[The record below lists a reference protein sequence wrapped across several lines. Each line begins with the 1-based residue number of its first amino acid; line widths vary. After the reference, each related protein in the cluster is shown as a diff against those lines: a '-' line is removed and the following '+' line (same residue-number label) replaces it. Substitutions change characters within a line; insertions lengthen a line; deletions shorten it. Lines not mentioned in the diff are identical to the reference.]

1 MVSKCCGAKMTV
13 ECSDLSEEA
22 LRYLELPRE
31 LPLDIDC
38 THSECIRR
46 QRDNDQRILNKWI
59 KLYDIALKRIAELEA
74 EVTNQKG
81 RVTDLCSLFNDL
93 ERDTDKEIASLKEQ
107 LAVFTKDIPK
117 GRFCYVRAECESIWC
132 VHEIGGDCSINGQSL
147 GWDGENEAYFKDTGC
162 PVPAKEEQ

>member
-1 MVSKCCGAKMTV
+1 MDKQEMVSKCCGAKMTV

-59 KLYDIALKRIAELEA
+59 KVCPPPQAHSR
-74 EVTNQKG
+74 TGSRSNQ
-81 RVTDLCSLFNDL
+81 
-93 ERDTDKEIASLKEQ
+93 
-107 LAVFTKDIPK
+107 PK
-117 GRFCYVRAECESIWC
+117 GASNRP
-132 VHEIGGDCSINGQSL
+132 L
-147 GWDGENEAYFKDTGC
+147 
-162 PVPAKEEQ
+162 

>member
-1 MVSKCCGAKMTV
+1 M
-13 ECSDLSEEA
+13 
-22 LRYLELPRE
+22 
-31 LPLDIDC
+31 PLDIDC

-59 KLYDIALKRIAELEA
+59 KVYDIALKRIAELEA

-117 GRFCYVRAECESIWC
+117 GRFCYMANSIYCE
-132 VHEIGGDCSINGQSL
+132 HESGGDCVLLQEAL
-147 GWDGENEAYFKDTGC
+147 VWDKNKDAYLKAPGC